1 MVVDSRV
8 QMTKFLYGVSD
19 LVKTE
24 CRNVLLSGDMNI
36 SRLLTH
42 AKQVEVDKLREQSKE
57 NKKARTGY
65 YDYSQQYDQKGK
77 SLGSK
82 TQRCVSGT
90 KTYPTFPMCDKN
102 YLVKCHA
109 GKEECFG
116 CGQFGHKFRDCPSRQ
131 GQGRGNGRAQ
141 SITSVAPASRPTQQ
155 GNLSSTC
162 GSQCHYRLYVV
173 QARQDQEN
181 SPNVNT
187 EYALSRLLMGSV
199 AHVEKERKE
208 LVKDV
213 HRIARLGDGL
223 ISISESG
230 VTVQNGT

>member
-1 MVVDSRV
+1 
-8 QMTKFLYGVSD
+8 
-19 LVKTE
+19 
-24 CRNVLLSGDMNI
+24 
-36 SRLLTH
+36 
-42 AKQVEVDKLREQSKE
+42 
-57 NKKARTGY
+57 
-65 YDYSQQYDQKGK
+65 
-77 SLGSK
+77 
-82 TQRCVSGT
+82 
-90 KTYPTFPMCDKN
+90 MCDKN

-187 EYALSRLLMGSV
+187 GTLCVFALDIYVFLYPGATLP
-199 AHVEKERKE
+199 
-208 LVKDV
+208 
-213 HRIARLGDGL
+213 
-223 ISISESG
+223 
-230 VTVQNGT
+230 